1 MHCSDCY
8 WCVLNHALS
17 NEKVCCND
25 KSENYNILFPKEE
38 STKRGCSL
46 CAVREEVYNNG
57 LNPWNN

>member
-1 MHCSDCY
+1 MKK
-8 WCVLNHALS
+8 L
-17 NEKVCCND
+17 CCND

-38 STKRGCSL
+38 ATKRGCSL